1 MRSRLLSILTAT
13 TLLCGLASAQT
24 THQVIQSG
32 LDFIPSSITIAPGD
46 TVEWVWG
53 GGIHTATSGSSC
65 TPDGLFDLPLDGTAP
80 TVSYTFTNPGTY
92 DYYCIPHCVLG
103 MTGVVNVNA
112 VAAVPALPTWGLVS
126 LIAVAL
132 GAGASVLRRRVATT

>member
-13 TLLCGLASAQT
+13 VLLSGLASAQT

-46 TVEWVWG
+46 TIEWVWG

-80 TVSYTFTNPGTY
+80 TVSYTFNTAGTY

-103 MTGVVNVNA
+103 MTGVINV
-112 VAAVPALPTWGLVS
+112 VAPVPALPTGGLLA
-126 LIAVAL
+126 LI
-132 GAGASVLRRRVATT
+132 GAAGGVGAWLLRRRR